1 MLLLAMFDTN
11 GNQVMVNGE
20 NIAWYMQDK
29 PGKGSVVAFAVPGEA
44 GFATLKVTNSP
55 DEITTLINAKLRK

>member
-11 GNQVMVNGE
+11 GNQVQVNGE
-20 NIAWYMQDK
+20 NIAWYGPDK
-29 PGKGSVVAFAVPGEA
+29 PGKGSVISFAVPGEA
-44 GFATLKVTNSP
+44 GFVTLRVTNTP